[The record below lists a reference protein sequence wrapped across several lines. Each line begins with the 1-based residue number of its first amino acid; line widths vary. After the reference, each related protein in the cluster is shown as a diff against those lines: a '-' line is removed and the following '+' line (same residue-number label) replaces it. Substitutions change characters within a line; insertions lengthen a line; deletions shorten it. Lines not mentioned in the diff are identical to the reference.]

1 MISTKVLIHA
11 TLAKNNGTLQTRAV
25 ILIMESPAP
34 VSVSERTHARM
45 GVLDSQPH
53 LENARVEGLDGAVA
67 DIGAVIA
74 IGDHHL
80 GGGCVDGVARGEVLL
95 VVPKDRLELACMAGA
110 AQIVERRRVRPA
122 LQRRRISWIAASV
135 DAGRARRLWQA
146 G

>member
-1 MISTKVLIHA
+1 
-11 TLAKNNGTLQTRAV
+11 
-25 ILIMESPAP
+25 
-34 VSVSERTHARM
+34 M

-74 IGDHHL
+74 IGDDHL

-122 LQRRRISWIAASV
+122 L
-135 DAGRARRLWQA
+135 
-146 G
+146 